1 MFKSSNR
8 DNPNSAISPIKTGV
22 QDFRSFFKLLAGANT
37 KRPIIGI
44 LTDLFRVNTLAKKPD
59 MIHSEAS
66 LGFLRILTP
75 YSNLRGRPTHP
86 DTGSNDSLPQNF
98 LCQRIY
104 RCVYILNTLQA

>member
-1 MFKSSNR
+1 
-8 DNPNSAISPIKTGV
+8 
-22 QDFRSFFKLLAGANT
+22 
-37 KRPIIGI
+37 
-44 LTDLFRVNTLAKKPD
+44 

-98 LCQRIY
+98 LSTHLPVCIY
-104 RCVYILNTLQA
+104 TKYLASVSLAYLTICL